1 MRVYSSLVN
10 IQPNIMAAVDV
21 ETTGRMAGYHE
32 IIQIAVQP
40 LDSNIELNETVQP
53 FYMLVA
59 PNYPERAEKEANS
72 IHGLNLQ
79 ELCDTA
85 ISQER
90 AIDMFYEWFDAL
102 GLPHKKSIVPLAH
115 NWSFEA
121 GFLKA
126 WLGLDGFDQCFHPHP
141 RDSMQLGIAINDRC
155 AFRAEGTLFK
165 SVGLPAMCRQL
176 GVPVIKSHDALA
188 DAIAEAKLYRALM
201 QMQLI

>member
-1 MRVYSSLVN
+1 MRVYSSLIS

-21 ETTGRMAGYHE
+21 ETTGRMSGYHE

-40 LDSNIELNETVQP
+40 LDSNMDLNETISP
-53 FYMLVA
+53 FYMQIA
-59 PNYPERAEKEANS
+59 PNYPERAEKEATS

-79 ELCDTA
+79 ELHDTA

-102 GLPHKKSIVPLAH
+102 ELPFKKSIVPLAH
-115 NWSFEA
+115 NWAFEA

-126 WLGLDGFDQCFHPHP
+126 WLGLEGFDQCFHPHP

-176 GVPVIKSHDALA
+176 GIPVINSHDALA

-201 QMQLI
+201 QIQLI